1 MINTLKDAAFDAWN
15 MAEEILYDF
24 DSFEA
29 LIILFG
35 EEFSVIPEESSIERQ
50 ANQYRRLYGVYPV
63 LYTLGAALK
72 KKAEALKSLSGDIFV
87 KLKKKEMSD
96 EQD

>member
-1 MINTLKDAAFDAWN
+1 MINTLKDAAFEALT

-24 DSFEA
+24 DSFEN

-35 EEFSVIPEESSIERQ
+35 EEFSV
-50 ANQYRRLYGVYPV
+50 
-63 LYTLGAALK
+63 
-72 KKAEALKSLSGDIFV
+72 DIFV